1 VIYLMNSAVLPHE
14 MYGTYHYRAAT
25 LDDLRDVVR
34 GKHGDWRSCISY
46 PQNVQLIQRWTG
58 VCVELSRAP
67 SPMQP
72 GDSAMVMRL
81 PDRTMNPKGV
91 KLSENPADWEFAWV
105 HAQDAAAHGR
115 RLFGAASTSP
125 GRPGYVVVSATSIED
140 ARDVAAAELR
150 VDRDD
155 LHAVDLGRAAAVDG
169 VLDLFEASATKR

>member
-46 PQNVQLIQRWTG
+46 PQNVQLVQRWTG
-58 VCVELSRAP
+58 VRVELSRAP

-81 PDRTMNPKGV
+81 PDRTTSPKGTKV
-91 KLSENPADWEFAWV
+91 SEDPEAWEFAWV
-105 HAQDAAAHGR
+105 HAQGTPAHGR
-115 RLFGAASTSP
+115 RPFGAAATGP
-125 GRPGYVVVSATSIED
+125 DRAGYAVVLASSMEE
-140 ARDVAAAELR
+140 ARAVAAAALR
-150 VDRDD
+150 VAQHE
-155 LHAVDLGRAAAVDG
+155 LHVTDLGRAIEVNG
-169 VLDLFEASATKR
+169 VLDAY